1 MPFRGSDWL
10 LIASARGEMRRE
22 SEVEE
27 EEEEEEEE
35 EDGSISYHR
44 TGVFFSENPCHG
56 ANGAIGHRL

>member
-27 EEEEEEEE
+27 EEEEE
-35 EDGSISYHR
+35 DVSISYHR